1 MEALSANREVVQA
14 LKDLYQER
22 NLRELAEQR
31 VRVAERDSKAAQAET
46 VRLQKV
52 CEEHKNARQV
62 QEVCSRISGLGL
74 LATFWADRKL
84 GPPPGY
90 DPGSTLL
97 AILRVDL

>member
-31 VRVAERDSKAAQAET
+31 AQAAERDVKAAQAEKA
-46 VRLQKV
+46 RLQKS
-52 CEEHKNARQV
+52 CEEQKNTRQV
-62 QEVCSRISGLGL
+62 QEVCPYSLIICLLYYADEILGSTAGYHSGG
-74 LATFWADRKL
+74 
-84 GPPPGY
+84 
-90 DPGSTLL
+90 TLL

>member
-31 VRVAERDSKAAQAET
+31 AHAAERDAKAAQAEKA
-46 VRLQKV
+46 RLQRL
-52 CEEHKNARQV
+52 CEEQKNARQV
-62 QEVCSRISGLGL
+62 QEVGPHTLDLCLQYSADELLGST
-74 LATFWADRKL
+74 A
-84 GPPPGY
+84 GY
-90 DPGSTLL
+90 DPRSTLL